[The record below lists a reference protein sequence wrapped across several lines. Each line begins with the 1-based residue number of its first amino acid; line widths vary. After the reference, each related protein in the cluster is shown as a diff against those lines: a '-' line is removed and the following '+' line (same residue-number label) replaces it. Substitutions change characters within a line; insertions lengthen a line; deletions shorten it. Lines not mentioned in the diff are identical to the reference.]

1 LAQFV
6 SFKIDDDEEVTEG
19 IFRAFIAAKVSLSI
33 MTAKNMPK
41 TVSILVYEVLILFQV
56 FVEEV
61 IEHSCD
67 LLRKH
72 LDGLLAVLDI
82 SMDKLGPK
90 IGFIHRYLLCLFL
103 ISSLEAEVAGK
114 RRSSTAGKK
123 KASDLPRMFL
133 NISTELISIMEFLP
147 TLITIQSLPDTLIL
161 QVTWALPVNSQS

>member
-1 LAQFV
+1 
-6 SFKIDDDEEVTEG
+6 
-19 IFRAFIAAKVSLSI
+19 
-33 MTAKNMPK
+33 M
-41 TVSILVYEVLILFQV
+41 

-72 LDGLLAVLDI
+72 LDGLLAVLDV
-82 SMDKLGPK
+82 SMEKLGPK
-90 IGFIHRYLLCLFL
+90 IGFIHRYLLFFFFFL

-123 KASDLPRMFL
+123 KVSDLPRMFL

-161 QVTWALPVNSQS
+161 QVTLGLPVNSQS